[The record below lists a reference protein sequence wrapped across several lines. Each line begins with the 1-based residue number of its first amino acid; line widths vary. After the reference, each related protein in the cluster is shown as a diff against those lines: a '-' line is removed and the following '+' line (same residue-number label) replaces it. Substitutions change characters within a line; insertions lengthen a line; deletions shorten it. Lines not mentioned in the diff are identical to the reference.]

1 MSKEEDGL
9 QTVPVHELV
18 IEQLGRKDADLG
30 AIVVFAKLYAE
41 GGYCPPEAIPALVD
55 AFYALGDIGR
65 PRLKVVQRALDSLQ
79 QQARQA
85 KQAEASQIML
95 LTERRLGN
103 VRRDEK
109 EG

>member
-95 LTERRLGN
+95 LTERR
-103 VRRDEK
+103 
-109 EG
+109 